1 MYSLKTVLF
10 GLVKSHIQTRS
21 GMVVLYVKADS
32 VQHVTSINECMVMD
46 ARMYV
51 YMQYVYQLTSGSCI
65 VVGSLN

>member
-1 MYSLKTVLF
+1 
-10 GLVKSHIQTRS
+10 
-21 GMVVLYVKADS
+21 MVVLYVKADS